1 MNIDNVKT
9 EPVHISTISAGD
21 TICHN
26 GKISTVSGNNIKR
39 DSFMG
44 TTLFGDSYRSG
55 HRPVEKVV
63 AWKTEIGFVPIRK

>member
-1 MNIDNVKT
+1 MTIENVKI
-9 EPVHISTISAGD
+9 EPIHISNISAGD
-21 TICHN
+21 TVYHN
-26 GKISTVSGNNIKR
+26 GEIVTVSGNNIKR
-39 DSFMG
+39 DYSIG